1 MFLPLISQYIPIFCE
16 QKAVESARKYSKWL
30 NVFAFRGGG
39 ARKVA
44 CFLQFANSVT
54 FKGHLK
60 EFFEAKNR
68 ISCAVDGADSL
79 AKRER
84 RTAPSIS
91 DRGPQ
96 LLFIGDH

>member
-1 MFLPLISQYIPIFCE
+1 MQERLL
-16 QKAVESARKYSKWL
+16 
-30 NVFAFRGGG
+30 AF
-39 ARKVA
+39 
-44 CFLQFANSVT
+44 FQFANSVT

-68 ISCAVDGADSL
+68 ISCWVDGADSL

-96 LLFIGDH
+96 LLFIGDR